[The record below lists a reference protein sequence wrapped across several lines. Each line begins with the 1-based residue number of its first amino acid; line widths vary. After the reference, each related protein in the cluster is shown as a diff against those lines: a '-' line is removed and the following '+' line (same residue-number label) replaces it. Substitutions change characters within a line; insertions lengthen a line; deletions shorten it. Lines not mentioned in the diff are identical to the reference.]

1 MIVLESVVILINKYK
16 FVICNIFELLH
27 WQYVILILKRRLEFI
42 WLAVPPALLA
52 VTASFDVAAHRGVKR
67 AATSPTKIR
76 RRKRGQPHGPATK
89 HTACAAAGRAAATHP
104 ACNHRS
110 RGNEWGKV

>member
-42 WLAVPPALLA
+42 
-52 VTASFDVAAHRGVKR
+52 
-67 AATSPTKIR
+67 
-76 RRKRGQPHGPATK
+76 
-89 HTACAAAGRAAATHP
+89 
-104 ACNHRS
+104 
-110 RGNEWGKV
+110 